1 MKYFSYIKNTIITR
15 KALLFELQAKLGFFF
30 MGTVLLEKND
40 LNPKTDY
47 VQKGIKYISAEK
59 FK

>member
-47 VQKGIKYISAEK
+47 TDFGIWQTLSQK
-59 FK
+59 